1 MKYSFKEVLQ
11 YVAEEDVKF
20 IRLVFCDIFGKQKN
34 ISIMPSELERAF
46 KYGIAIDASAVKGF
60 GMRVHSDLFLHP
72 DPDTL
77 CVMPWRP
84 EHGKVVRMFC
94 SIKYPDG
101 RIFENDTRGILIEA
115 VEKAKKAGYSFNF
128 GTEIE
133 FYLFKCGDDG
143 EPTKIPYDYAS
154 YMDVAPE
161 DKGENVRRRI
171 CLHLEKMGIMPE
183 SSHHEE
189 GPGQNEV
196 DFRYSG
202 ALSAADN
209 VTTFKTVVEAVAAE
223 NGLCACFTPKPLEDK
238 PGNGLHMHISI
249 DSDKNDDKVLDK
261 AVSGIL
267 KRASELTAFLNP
279 TPESYARL
287 GEFKAPVYIS
297 WAHENRSQLVR
308 IPASPEGQK
317 RAELRMPDP
326 SVNPYLALSLIIYA
340 CLDGIESNAELPAE
354 TDINLFTATPE
365 ALSQL
370 KRLPLK
376 YKEALS
382 IAYASPFI
390 REHLPKNII
399 DEFCWEIL

>member
-1 MKYSFKEVLQ
+1 MKYSFKEVMQ

-20 IRLVFCDIFGKQKN
+20 IRLVFCDIFGNQKN

-46 KYGIAIDASAVKGF
+46 KYGIALDASAIKGF

-101 RIFENDTRGILIEA
+101 RIFENDTRSILMKA
-115 VEKAKKAGYSFNF
+115 VNKAKEAGFTFNV
-128 GTEIE
+128 GTEVE
-133 FYLFKCGDDG
+133 FYLFKLDDEG
-143 EPTKIPYDYAS
+143 EPTKIPHDRAS
-154 YMDVAPE
+154 YMDVAPA
-161 DKGENVRRRI
+161 DKGENVRRHI
-171 CLHLEKMGIMPE
+171 CLHLEKMGISPE

-189 GPGQNEV
+189 GPGQNEI
-196 DFRYSG
+196 DFRYAD

-209 VTTFKTVVEAVAAE
+209 VTTFKTVVRAVAAE

-238 PGNGLHMHISI
+238 PGNGMHMHISI
-249 DSDKNDDKVLDK
+249 NSDKGDDVLKK
-261 AVSGIL
+261 AVAGIL
-267 KRASELTAFLNP
+267 KRASEMTAFLNP

-297 WAHENRSQLVR
+297 WAHENRSQLIR
-308 IPASPEGQK
+308 IPAAPEGIV

-326 SVNPYLALSLIIYA
+326 SVNPYLALTLIIYA
-340 CLDGIESNAELPAE
+340 CLEGIENNEALPPE
-354 TDINLFTATPE
+354 NDINLFTATPE
-365 ALSQL
+365 ALSKL

-382 IAYASPFI
+382 TAYASPFI

>member
-1 MKYSFKEVLQ
+1 MKYSFKEVMQ

-60 GMRVHSDLFLHP
+60 GMKVRSDLFLCP

-101 RIFENDTRGILIEA
+101 RIFENDTRSILIEA
-115 VEKAKKAGYSFNF
+115 VERAKKAGYSFNF

-133 FYLFKCGDDG
+133 FYLFKLNDDG
-143 EPTKIPYDYAS
+143 EPTKIPYDQAS

-189 GPGQNEV
+189 GPGQNEI

-249 DSDKNDDKVLDK
+249 NSDKDDDGILDK
-261 AVSGIL
+261 AVSGML
-267 KRASELTAFLNP
+267 KRAPEMTAFLNP

-287 GEFKAPVYIS
+287 GEHKAPVYIS

-308 IPASPEGQK
+308 IPAAPEGRK

-354 TDINLFTATPE
+354 TDINLFTAAPE